1 MPRNEHVLH
10 HAQTESDVF
19 DVTYARCG
27 DDAIEKMI
35 EEQIPKLMAS
45 LTPVAPDL
53 SRGQLTI
60 AFYEKVTSRKFF
72 GMASS
77 QEKQY
82 WEQWHIRLIV
92 NTHPA
97 ETSNLES
104 DGEPGCLGSVDSVVF
119 LGRGLLTLSV
129 FVPCCTGFSQF

>member
-1 MPRNEHVLH
+1 
-10 HAQTESDVF
+10 
-19 DVTYARCG
+19 
-27 DDAIEKMI
+27 MI

-92 NTHPA
+92 NTHPD
-97 ETSNLES
+97 ETSNRES
-104 DGEPGCLGSVDSVVF
+104 DGEGSVLSETPSSCL
-119 LGRGLLTLSV
+119 LGAIEISRENHAL
-129 FVPCCTGFSQF
+129 F